1 MATVRARLS
10 RQSST
15 SSNVTALKYVDTGEV
30 VKLHQDKIKRAGY
43 AIDIGGSF
51 GPVMEKVVR
60 QFQADQG
67 LVVDGY
73 HGPASQAKLDE
84 ILIAMR
90 NKPAPPNKE
99 DDKMTYKKDAQP
111 SASLAKQF
119 NEAVQLKI
127 TDGHV
132 STTSRNP

>member
-1 MATVRARLS
+1 MRARLS